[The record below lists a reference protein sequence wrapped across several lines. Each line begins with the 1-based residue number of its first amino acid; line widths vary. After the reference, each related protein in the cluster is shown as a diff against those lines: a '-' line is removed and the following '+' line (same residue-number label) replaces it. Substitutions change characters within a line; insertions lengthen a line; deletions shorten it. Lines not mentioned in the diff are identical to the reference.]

1 MRLKFVNDTMMAHSM
16 HLHGMFVQLENG
28 QESAK
33 LPNKHTLIVAPGDT
47 QAAWLT
53 ADEPGEWAFHCHM
66 LYHMLAGM
74 MTQVVVAKAAPGT
87 GHTLHTMDHAG
98 HGGHTGH
105 GVAVAAPRAATH
117 ALKDHGGG
125 IFHAFGLEAGGGQ
138 SDGEEKGEWDFDGWI
153 GGDEHK
159 LWIKSEGERTAGK
172 TEQAEAWLMY
182 SRMIATFW
190 DLQVGARHDFQPT
203 STAYLVLGIDGL
215 APFFLETEGHL
226 FLSDEGDVS
235 ARLRLEKDVLLSQ
248 RLIAQPYLEGELYAQ
263 DVGERKIGAG
273 LTDLEIGLQTR
284 YEFSKR
290 FAPYLDLRYERK
302 IGETAA
308 IAKRQGEDR
317 DASVVMLGVKVL
329 F

>member
-1 MRLKFVNDTMMAHSM
+1 
-16 HLHGMFVQLENG
+16 
-28 QESAK
+28 
-33 LPNKHTLIVAPGDT
+33 
-47 QAAWLT
+47 
-53 ADEPGEWAFHCHM
+53 
-66 LYHMLAGM
+66 
-74 MTQVVVAKAAPGT
+74 
-87 GHTLHTMDHAG
+87 MDHAG

-125 IFHAFGLEAGGGQ
+125 IFHAFRLEAGLGQ
-138 SDGEEKGEWDFDGWI
+138 GSGENRAEWDFAGWI

-159 LWIKSEGERTAGK
+159 LRLKSEGERTAGE

-215 APFFLETEGHL
+215 APFFLETEAHL

-235 ARLRLEKDVLLSQ
+235 ARLRLEKDLLLSQ

-263 DVGERKIGAG
+263 DVRDRNIGAG
-273 LTDLEIGLQTR
+273 LAEFEIGLQTR
-284 YEFSKR
+284 YEFSKK

-302 IGETAA
+302 TGETAA
-308 IAKRQGEDR
+308 IARNQGEDR
-317 DASVVMLGVKVL
+317 DAGIVAVGLKVL